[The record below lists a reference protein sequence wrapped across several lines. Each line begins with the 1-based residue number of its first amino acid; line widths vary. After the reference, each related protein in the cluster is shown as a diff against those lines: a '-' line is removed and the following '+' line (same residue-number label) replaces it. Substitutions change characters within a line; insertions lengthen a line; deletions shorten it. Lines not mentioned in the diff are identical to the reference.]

1 MVNGGA
7 TQPSGGLAAVLTG
20 SAGKSNFAKAMAT
33 GLHLYQTATCH
44 RNLQAVGNRP
54 ESHPESTL
62 RPDKHRSERWQP
74 ADGTDGGILHGRD
87 TRAAAGNRRK
97 AARRAILE
105 ARCSGS
111 GSPRLRE
118 PCGGAGVEMAS
129 GMVVGRS
136 GESGKRPDVLHWN
149 RGVSVLRRALSFLS
163 IVSCLYEGRRFLALV
178 PSTLQ
183 LCRSFTAPF
192 IACALPKSKIISHK
206 L

>member
-1 MVNGGA
+1 MVNCRA

-44 RNLQAVGNRP
+44 RNLQAAGNRP
-54 ESHPESTL
+54 QSHPESTL
-62 RPDKHRSERWQP
+62 RPDEHRSERWQP

-97 AARRAILE
+97 AARRATLE

-111 GSPRLRE
+111 GSQRALRR
-118 PCGGAGVEMAS
+118 CRGGDGVGDDGGAVRGIRKTS
-129 GMVVGRS
+129 
-136 GESGKRPDVLHWN
+136 RP
-149 RGVSVLRRALSFLS
+149 GVSVLRRALSLLS

-192 IACALPKSKIISHK
+192 IACALPKLK
-206 L
+206 